1 MFKIDI
7 ENTSDLNAAIP
18 PLKEVAENKSEKDE
32 DKEVQDATKD
42 LGEDTQAL
50 DSSDDKTDISAD
62 VSEKEEK
69 PAKTSAP
76 DKDKEKYW
84 SKLKKEREE
93 KAKLTEQLEQL
104 AQEKLQMEQMLRQAI
119 NTGSTHYKNNVAGEL
134 EMAQARLQL
143 ALESG
148 DAASVARAT
157 AEISK
162 ATHALNEASRIASFP
177 KEEYSEEHLNQ
188 VRAREYEDRLYSWL
202 ESNPEVDRNTSEY
215 DEKLAGQVLSF
226 ITKLDRKYQTTNKA
240 HLIGSGSYYSMIDE
254 YIDNLRSPDISSAH
268 VPAKHFGAVRSRAPM
283 DSIPDPKTRELS
295 DREKKAALAFGMS
308 YERYRELLDKHNK
321 EMRSKKWQLNI
332 NKTRIMSLSP

>member
-18 PLKEVAENKSEKDE
+18 PLKEVTENKDSKEEASEAEVKTKDLEQGPQGLEGE
-32 DKEVQDATKD
+32 DDKSDIPQDATK
-42 LGEDTQAL
+42 L
-50 DSSDDKTDISAD
+50 
-62 VSEKEEK
+62 EEK
-69 PAKTSAP
+69 AAKTSTP

-104 AQEKLQMEQMLRQAI
+104 NQEKLQMEQMLRQAI
-119 NTGSTHYKNNVAGEL
+119 NTGSTHYKNNVASEL

-177 KEEYSEEHLNQ
+177 KEEYSEEQLNQ

-202 ESNPEVDRNTSEY
+202 ESNPEVDRNAPEY

-226 ITKLDRKYQTTNKA
+226 IRKLDRKYQTTNKE
-240 HLIGSGSYYSMIDE
+240 HLIGGGGYYSMIDE
-254 YIDNLRSPDISSAH
+254 YIDNLKAQDTTTT
-268 VPAKHFGAVRSRAPM
+268 PAKHFGAVRSRAPM
-283 DSIPDPKTRELS
+283 ESIPDPKTRELS

-321 EMRSKKWQLNI
+321 EMRSKNG
-332 NKTRIMSLSP
+332 N

>member
-18 PLKEVAENKSEKDE
+18 PLKEVTENKDE
-32 DKEVQDATKD
+32 NGDDKEEQAAVKKQEQGSQG
-42 LGEDTQAL
+42 LEGED
-50 DSSDDKTDISAD
+50 DKSERPAD
-62 VSEKEEK
+62 VPEKEEK
-69 PAKTSAP
+69 AAKTSTP

-93 KAKLTEQLEQL
+93 KAKLTEQLDQL
-104 AQEKLQMEQMLRQAI
+104 QQEKLQMEQMLRQAI

-148 DAASVARAT
+148 DAAGVSRAT

-202 ESNPEVDRNTSEY
+202 ESNPEVDRNTPEY

-226 ITKLDRKYQTTNKA
+226 IRKLDRKYQTTNKE

-254 YIDNLRSPDISSAH
+254 YIDNLRAQDTTTT
-268 VPAKHFGAVRSRAPM
+268 PAKHFGAVRSRAPM
-283 DSIPDPKTRELS
+283 ESIPDPKTRELS

-321 EMRSKKWQLNI
+321 EMRSKNG
-332 NKTRIMSLSP
+332 N

>member
-18 PLKEVAENKSEKDE
+18 PLKEIAENKDSKEETSEAEVKT
-32 DKEVQDATKD
+32 KEPEQGSQG
-42 LGEDTQAL
+42 LEGEDN
-50 DSSDDKTDISAD
+50 KTDIPAD

-69 PAKTSAP
+69 PTKTSTP

-93 KAKLTEQLEQL
+93 KAAMAERLEQL
-104 AQEKLQMEQMLRQAI
+104 QQEKLQMEQMLRQAI
-119 NTGSTHYKNNVAGEL
+119 NTGSTHYKNNVASEL

-148 DAASVARAT
+148 DAAGVSRAT

-177 KEEYSEEHLNQ
+177 KEEYSEEQLNQ

-202 ESNPEVDRNTSEY
+202 ESNPEVDRNTPEY

-254 YIDNLRSPDISSAH
+254 YIDNLKAQDMTTT
-268 VPAKHFGAVRSRAPM
+268 PAKHFGAVRSRTPM
-283 DSIPDPKTRELS
+283 EGVPDPKTRELS
-295 DREKKAALAFGMS
+295 EREKKAALAFGMS
-308 YERYRELLDKHNK
+308 YERYRELTDKHNK
-321 EMRSKKWQLNI
+321 EMRSKNG
-332 NKTRIMSLSP
+332 N

>member
-18 PLKEVAENKSEKDE
+18 PLKEVTENKDE
-32 DKEVQDATKD
+32 NGDDKEEQAAVKKQEQGSQG
-42 LGEDTQAL
+42 LEGED
-50 DSSDDKTDISAD
+50 DKSERTAD
-62 VSEKEEK
+62 VPEKEEK
-69 PAKTSAP
+69 AAKTSTP

-93 KAKLTEQLEQL
+93 KAAMAERLEQL
-104 AQEKLQMEQMLRQAI
+104 QQEKLQMEQMLRQAI

-202 ESNPEVDRNTSEY
+202 ESNPEVDRNAPEY

-226 ITKLDRKYQTTNKA
+226 IRKLDRKYQTTNKA

-254 YIDNLRSPDISSAH
+254 YIDNLKVQDTTTT
-268 VPAKHFGAVRSRAPM
+268 PAKHFGAVRSRAPM
-283 DSIPDPKTRELS
+283 ESIPDPKTRELS

-321 EMRSKKWQLNI
+321 EMRSKNG
-332 NKTRIMSLSP
+332 N

>member
-18 PLKEVAENKSEKDE
+18 PLKEATENKDSKEEASEAEVKT
-32 DKEVQDATKD
+32 KEPEQGSQG
-42 LGEDTQAL
+42 LE
-50 DSSDDKTDISAD
+50 SEDDKTNIPAD

-69 PAKTSAP
+69 PTKTSTP

-93 KAKLTEQLEQL
+93 KAAMAERLEQL
-104 AQEKLQMEQMLRQAI
+104 QQEKLQMEQMLRQAI

-148 DAASVARAT
+148 DAAGVSRAT

-202 ESNPEVDRNTSEY
+202 ESNPEVDRNAPEY

-226 ITKLDRKYQTTNKA
+226 IRKLDRKYQTTNKE
-240 HLIGSGSYYSMIDE
+240 HLIGGGGYYSMIDE
-254 YIDNLRSPDISSAH
+254 YIDNLKAQDTTTT
-268 VPAKHFGAVRSRAPM
+268 PAKHFGAVRSRAPM
-283 DSIPDPKTRELS
+283 EGVPDPKTRELS

-321 EMRSKKWQLNI
+321 EMRSKNG
-332 NKTRIMSLSP
+332 N

>member
-18 PLKEVAENKSEKDE
+18 PLKEATENKDE
-32 DKEVQDATKD
+32 NGDDKEEQAAVKEQGSQG
-42 LGEDTQAL
+42 LEGED
-50 DSSDDKTDISAD
+50 DKSERPAD

-69 PAKTSAP
+69 AAKTSTP

-134 EMAQARLQL
+134 EMAQARLQI

-202 ESNPEVDRNTSEY
+202 ESNPEVDRNAPEY

-226 ITKLDRKYQTTNKA
+226 IRKLDRKYQTTNKE
-240 HLIGSGSYYSMIDE
+240 HLIGGGGYYSMIDE
-254 YIDNLRSPDISSAH
+254 YIDNLKAQDTTTT
-268 VPAKHFGAVRSRAPM
+268 PAKHFGAVRSRAPM
-283 DSIPDPKTRELS
+283 ESIPDPKTRELS

-321 EMRSKKWQLNI
+321 EMRSKNG
-332 NKTRIMSLSP
+332 N

>member
-18 PLKEVAENKSEKDE
+18 PLKEAIENKDE
-32 DKEVQDATKD
+32 NGDDKEEQAAVKKQEQGSQGLEGEDGKSDIPEDATK
-42 LGEDTQAL
+42 L
-50 DSSDDKTDISAD
+50 
-62 VSEKEEK
+62 EEK
-69 PAKTSAP
+69 AAKTSTP

-104 AQEKLQMEQMLRQAI
+104 HQEKLQMEQMLRQAI
-119 NTGSTHYKNNVAGEL
+119 NTGSTHYKNNVASEL

-202 ESNPEVDRNTSEY
+202 ESNPEVDRNTPEY

-226 ITKLDRKYQTTNKA
+226 IRKLDRKYQTTNKE

-254 YIDNLRSPDISSAH
+254 YIDNLRAQDTTTT
-268 VPAKHFGAVRSRAPM
+268 PAKHFGAVRSRAPM
-283 DSIPDPKTRELS
+283 ESIPDPKTRELS

-321 EMRSKKWQLNI
+321 EMRSKNG
-332 NKTRIMSLSP
+332 N

>member
-18 PLKEVAENKSEKDE
+18 PLKEATENTDEKGE
-32 DKEVQDATKD
+32 DKEDQTANAEPEQGAQGLD
-42 LGEDTQAL
+42 GED
-50 DSSDDKTDISAD
+50 DKSERPAD
-62 VSEKEEK
+62 VPEKEEK
-69 PAKTSAP
+69 PTKTSTP

-104 AQEKLQMEQMLRQAI
+104 HQEKLQMEQMLRQAI

-148 DAASVARAT
+148 DAAGVSRAT
-157 AEISK
+157 ADISK

-177 KEEYSEEHLNQ
+177 KEEYSEEQLNQ

-202 ESNPEVDRNTSEY
+202 ESNPEVDRNTPEY

-226 ITKLDRKYQTTNKA
+226 IRKLDRKYQTSNKE
-240 HLIGSGSYYSMIDE
+240 HLIGGGSYYSMIDE
-254 YIDNLRSPDISSAH
+254 YIDNLKAQDTTTT
-268 VPAKHFGAVRSRAPM
+268 PAKHFGAVRSRAPM
-283 DSIPDPKTRELS
+283 ESIPDPKTRELS

-321 EMRSKKWQLNI
+321 EMRSKNG
-332 NKTRIMSLSP
+332 N

>member
-18 PLKEVAENKSEKDE
+18 PLKEVTENKDE
-32 DKEVQDATKD
+32 NGDDKEEQAAVKKQEQGSQG
-42 LGEDTQAL
+42 LEGED
-50 DSSDDKTDISAD
+50 DKSGIPEDTT
-62 VSEKEEK
+62 KLEEK
-69 PAKTSAP
+69 AAKTSTP

-93 KAKLTEQLEQL
+93 KAAMAERLEQL
-104 AQEKLQMEQMLRQAI
+104 QQEKLQMEQMLRQAI
-119 NTGSTHYKNNVAGEL
+119 NTGSTHYKNNVASEL

-202 ESNPEVDRNTSEY
+202 ESNPEVDRNAPEY

-254 YIDNLRSPDISSAH
+254 YIDNLKAQDTTTT
-268 VPAKHFGAVRSRAPM
+268 PAKHFGAVRSRAPM
-283 DSIPDPKTRELS
+283 ESIPDPKTRELS

-321 EMRSKKWQLNI
+321 EMRSKNG
-332 NKTRIMSLSP
+332 N

>member
-18 PLKEVAENKSEKDE
+18 PLKEATENKDSKEEASEAEVKT
-32 DKEVQDATKD
+32 KEPEQGSQG
-42 LGEDTQAL
+42 LEGED
-50 DSSDDKTDISAD
+50 DKSERPAD
-62 VSEKEEK
+62 VPEKEEK
-69 PAKTSAP
+69 AAKTSTP

-104 AQEKLQMEQMLRQAI
+104 HQEKLQMEQMLRQAI
-119 NTGSTHYKNNVAGEL
+119 NTGSTHYKNNVASEL

-148 DAASVARAT
+148 DAAGVSRAT

-177 KEEYSEEHLNQ
+177 KEEYSEEQLSQ
-188 VRAREYEDRLYSWL
+188 LRAREYEDRLYSWL
-202 ESNPEVDRNTSEY
+202 ESNPEVDRNAPEY
-215 DEKLAGQVLSF
+215 DEKMAGQVLSF
-226 ITKLDRKYQTTNKA
+226 IRKLDRKYQTTNKE
-240 HLIGSGSYYSMIDE
+240 HLIGGGGYYSMIDE
-254 YIDNLRSPDISSAH
+254 YIDNLKAQDTTTT
-268 VPAKHFGAVRSRAPM
+268 PAKHFGAVRSRAPM
-283 DSIPDPKTRELS
+283 EGVPDPKTRELS

-321 EMRSKKWQLNI
+321 EMRSKNG
-332 NKTRIMSLSP
+332 N

>member
-18 PLKEVAENKSEKDE
+18 PLKEVTENKDSREEASEAEVKTKDLEQGPQGLEGE
-32 DKEVQDATKD
+32 DDKSDIPEDATK
-42 LGEDTQAL
+42 L
-50 DSSDDKTDISAD
+50 
-62 VSEKEEK
+62 EEK
-69 PAKTSAP
+69 AAKTSTP

-93 KAKLTEQLEQL
+93 KAKLTEQLDQL
-104 AQEKLQMEQMLRQAI
+104 NQEKLQMEQMLRQAI

-148 DAASVARAT
+148 DAAGVSRAT
-157 AEISK
+157 ADISK

-202 ESNPEVDRNTSEY
+202 ESNPEVDRNTPEY

-226 ITKLDRKYQTTNKA
+226 IRKLDRKYQTSNKE
-240 HLIGSGSYYSMIDE
+240 HLIGGGSYYSMIDE
-254 YIDNLRSPDISSAH
+254 YIDNLKSPDISPAH

-283 DSIPDPKTRELS
+283 ESIPDPKTKELS

-321 EMRSKKWQLNI
+321 EMRSKNG
-332 NKTRIMSLSP
+332 N

>member
-18 PLKEVAENKSEKDE
+18 PLKEIAENKDEKGE
-32 DKEVQDATKD
+32 DKEAQVANAEPEQGSQGLEGK
-42 LGEDTQAL
+42 
-50 DSSDDKTDISAD
+50 DDKSERPAD
-62 VSEKEEK
+62 VPEKEEK
-69 PAKTSAP
+69 PSKTSSP

-93 KAKLTEQLEQL
+93 KAAMAEQLEQL
-104 AQEKLQMEQMLRQAI
+104 QQEKLQMQQLLQQAI
-119 NTGSTHYKNNVAGEL
+119 NTGSTHYKNNVASEL

-148 DAASVARAT
+148 DAAGVSRAT

-177 KEEYSEEHLNQ
+177 KEEYSEEQLSQ
-188 VRAREYEDRLYSWL
+188 LRAREYEDRLYSWL
-202 ESNPEVDRNTSEY
+202 ESNPEVDRNTPEY

-254 YIDNLRSPDISSAH
+254 YIDNLKAQDMTTT
-268 VPAKHFGAVRSRAPM
+268 PAKHFGAVRSRTPM
-283 DSIPDPKTRELS
+283 EGVPDPKTRELS
-295 DREKKAALAFGMS
+295 EREKKAALAFGMS
-308 YERYRELLDKHNK
+308 YERYRELIDKHNK
-321 EMRSKKWQLNI
+321 EMRSKNG
-332 NKTRIMSLSP
+332 N

>member
-18 PLKEVAENKSEKDE
+18 PLKEVTENKDSKEEAREAEVKTKDLEQGSQGLEGE
-32 DKEVQDATKD
+32 DDKSGIPEDATK
-42 LGEDTQAL
+42 L
-50 DSSDDKTDISAD
+50 
-62 VSEKEEK
+62 EEK
-69 PAKTSAP
+69 AAKTSTP
-76 DKDKEKYW
+76 EKDKEKYW

-104 AQEKLQMEQMLRQAI
+104 HQEKLQMEQMLRQAI

-202 ESNPEVDRNTSEY
+202 ESNPEVDRNAPEY
-215 DEKLAGQVLSF
+215 DEKLASQVLSF

-254 YIDNLRSPDISSAH
+254 YIDNLKVQDTTTT
-268 VPAKHFGAVRSRAPM
+268 PAKHFGAVRSRAPM
-283 DSIPDPKTRELS
+283 ESIPDPKTRELS

-321 EMRSKKWQLNI
+321 EMRSKNG
-332 NKTRIMSLSP
+332 N

>member
-7 ENTSDLNAAIP
+7 ENTTDLNAAIP
-18 PLKEVAENKSEKDE
+18 PLKEATENKDSKNEASEA
-32 DKEVQDATKD
+32 EVETKD

-69 PAKTSAP
+69 STKTSTP

-104 AQEKLQMEQMLRQAI
+104 HQEKLQMEQMLTSAI
-119 NTGSTHYKNNVAGEL
+119 NTGSTHYKNNIAREL

-177 KEEYSEEHLNQ
+177 PKEYSEEHLNQ
-188 VRAREYEDRLYSWL
+188 IRAREYEDRLYSWL
-202 ESNPEVDRNTSEY
+202 ESNPEVDKNAPEY

-226 ITKLDRKYQTTNKA
+226 IRKLDRKYQTTNKE
-240 HLIGSGSYYSMIDE
+240 HLIGGGGYYSMIDE
-254 YIDNLRSPDISSAH
+254 YIDNLKAQDTTPT
-268 VPAKHFGAVRSRAPM
+268 PAKHFGAVRSRAPM
-283 DSIPDPKTRELS
+283 EGVPDLKTRELS

-321 EMRSKKWQLNI
+321 EMRSKNG
-332 NKTRIMSLSP
+332 NKI

>member
-18 PLKEVAENKSEKDE
+18 PLKEVSENRDEKGDDKEDQTATAEPEQGSGALESEDDKSERP
-32 DKEVQDATKD
+32 
-42 LGEDTQAL
+42 
-50 DSSDDKTDISAD
+50 AD
-62 VSEKEEK
+62 VPEKEEK
-69 PAKTSAP
+69 ATKTSTP

-104 AQEKLQMEQMLRQAI
+104 HQEKLQMEQMLRQAI

-202 ESNPEVDRNTSEY
+202 ESNPEVDRNAPEY

-226 ITKLDRKYQTTNKA
+226 IRKLDRKYQTTNKE
-240 HLIGSGSYYSMIDE
+240 HLIGGGGYYSMIDE
-254 YIDNLRSPDISSAH
+254 YIDNLKAQDTTTT
-268 VPAKHFGAVRSRAPM
+268 PAKHFGAVRSRAPM
-283 DSIPDPKTRELS
+283 ESIPDPKTRELS

-321 EMRSKKWQLNI
+321 EMRSKNG
-332 NKTRIMSLSP
+332 N

>member
-18 PLKEVAENKSEKDE
+18 PLKEVSENKDSKEEAGEAEVKTKEPEQGSQGLEGE
-32 DKEVQDATKD
+32 DDKSDIPEDATK
-42 LGEDTQAL
+42 L
-50 DSSDDKTDISAD
+50 
-62 VSEKEEK
+62 EEK
-69 PAKTSAP
+69 AAKTSTP

-202 ESNPEVDRNTSEY
+202 ESNPEVDRNAPEY

-254 YIDNLRSPDISSAH
+254 YIDNLRAQDTTTT
-268 VPAKHFGAVRSRAPM
+268 PAKHFGAVRSRAPM
-283 DSIPDPKTRELS
+283 EGVPDSRTRELS

-321 EMRSKKWQLNI
+321 EMRSKNG
-332 NKTRIMSLSP
+332 N

>member
-18 PLKEVAENKSEKDE
+18 PLKEATENKDSKEEASEAEVKT
-32 DKEVQDATKD
+32 KEPEQGSQG
-42 LGEDTQAL
+42 LEGEDN
-50 DSSDDKTDISAD
+50 KTDIPAD

-69 PAKTSAP
+69 PTKTSTP

-93 KAKLTEQLEQL
+93 KARLTEQLDQL
-104 AQEKLQMEQMLRQAI
+104 QQEKLQIEQMLRQAI

-148 DAASVARAT
+148 DAAGVSRAT

-202 ESNPEVDRNTSEY
+202 ESNPEVDRNAPEY
-215 DEKLAGQVLSF
+215 DEKLAASVLSF

-254 YIDNLRSPDISSAH
+254 YIDNLKVQDTTTT
-268 VPAKHFGAVRSRAPM
+268 PAKHFGLV
-283 DSIPDPKTRELS
+283 
-295 DREKKAALAFGMS
+295 
-308 YERYRELLDKHNK
+308 
-321 EMRSKKWQLNI
+321 
-332 NKTRIMSLSP
+332 

>member
-18 PLKEVAENKSEKDE
+18 PLKEVTENKDE
-32 DKEVQDATKD
+32 NGDDKEVQAAVKEQEQGSQG
-42 LGEDTQAL
+42 LEGED
-50 DSSDDKTDISAD
+50 DKSERPAD
-62 VSEKEEK
+62 VPEKEEK
-69 PAKTSAP
+69 AAKTSTP

-104 AQEKLQMEQMLRQAI
+104 HQEKLQMEQMLHQAI
-119 NTGSTHYKNNVAGEL
+119 NTGSTHYKNNVASEL

-143 ALESG
+143 ALENG
-148 DAASVARAT
+148 DAAGVSRAT

-188 VRAREYEDRLYSWL
+188 VRAREYEDRLYNWL
-202 ESNPEVDRNTSEY
+202 ENNPEVDRNAPEY

-226 ITKLDRKYQTTNKA
+226 IRKLDRKYQTTNKE
-240 HLIGSGSYYSMIDE
+240 HLIGGGGYYSMIDE
-254 YIDNLRSPDISSAH
+254 YIDNLKAQDTTTT
-268 VPAKHFGAVRSRAPM
+268 PAKHFGAVRSRAPM

-321 EMRSKKWQLNI
+321 EMRSKNG
-332 NKTRIMSLSP
+332 N